1 MLATALLLT
10 LAAASDP
17 LAPARQGQVQC
28 YDPLPAQ
35 KLCRAIGSYAFG
47 ADGTIT
53 SLAETR
59 LQDSPVIVMFARS
72 AVVIRDGKECSN
84 GDLKEADIEKIEI
97 DGQPLP
103 AAALAQV
110 RPQIIAG
117 LPDFMKG
124 GEPLCSAYAANADGT
139 MTATADV
146 GGVAHPELTATVMWV
161 NPADGWKVVP

>member
-10 LAAASDP
+10 LAATADP

-28 YDPLPAQ
+28 YDPVPAQ

-47 ADGTIT
+47 ADGSII
-53 SLAETR
+53 SLAMTR
-59 LQDSPVIVMFARS
+59 LQDAPVIVMFARNR
-72 AVVIRDGKECSN
+72 VVIRDGKECSVE
-84 GDLKEADIEKIEI
+84 DLKAADIEKIEI

-103 AAALAQV
+103 AAALDAV

-117 LPDFMKG
+117 LPDVLKSG
-124 GEPLCSAYAANADGT
+124 QPLCSTYPAGT
-139 MTATADV
+139 EGAMTVTVEV
-146 GGVAHPELTATVMWV
+146 GGVAHPELTATVLWV